1 MKKFLP
7 LMLLIVSTAH
17 LTSAQSNSD
26 EHPKVEVF
34 AGYSQN
40 RIKVQTVDENNLP
53 TIERVRFDGFNA
65 EVTGM
70 LNKLLGITGDIS
82 GHYRSDTLTGL
93 GGSQKV
99 KSQLYNFLA
108 GPEVKARNESR
119 VTPFVHA
126 LFGVAHARDSVN
138 GTLNATDSRTA
149 FAMAL
154 GGGVD
159 VAVSKRVSLRLF
171 QADYNPTYFGDGR
184 QDNIRLSFGV
194 VFK

>member
-1 MKKFLP
+1 MKKFLLLVP
-7 LMLLIVSTAH
+7 LIVSTAH
-17 LTSAQSNSD
+17 LAFAQSSSD

-53 TIERVRFDGFNA
+53 AIERVRFDGFNA
-65 EVTGM
+65 EVTGTFS
-70 LNKLLGITGDIS
+70 KLLGITGDIS
-82 GHYRSDTLTGL
+82 GHYRSDALAGL
-93 GGSQKV
+93 GGSQRV
-99 KSQLYNFLA
+99 KSQFYNFLA
-108 GPEVKARNESR
+108 GPEVKARNGSR
-119 VTPFVHA
+119 ITPFGHA
-126 LFGVAHARDSVN
+126 LFGVAHARDSVS
-138 GTLNATDSRTA
+138 GTFNSTISRTT

-159 VAVSKRVSLRLF
+159 VAVSNRMSLRLF
-171 QADYNPTYFGDGR
+171 QADYNPTYFGHGR

>member
-1 MKKFLP
+1 MKRFLP
-7 LMLLIVSTAH
+7 LMLLIISTAH
-17 LTSAQSNSD
+17 LTFAQSNSD

-40 RIKVQTVDENNLP
+40 RIRVQTVDETNLP
-53 TIERVRFDGFNA
+53 TVERVRFDGFNA

-70 LNKLLGITGDIS
+70 FNKLLGITGDIS

-99 KSQLYNFLA
+99 KSRLYNFLA
-108 GPEVKARNESR
+108 GPEVKARNDSR
-119 VTPFVHA
+119 VMPFVHA
-126 LFGVAHARDSVN
+126 MFGVAHARDSVN
-138 GTLNATDSRTA
+138 GTLNSTDSRTA

-159 VAVSKRVSLRLF
+159 VDVSNRASLRLF
-171 QADYNPTYFGDGR
+171 QADYNPTYFGNGR